1 MGVIAL
7 TSIDPLVF
15 ETNAWLAAAAP
26 GVDPVVS
33 MLGLVVLLTASLVFA
48 SIALKAQA
56 QRVTSRSTR
65 PAQSGSRAA
74 SSAGA

>member
-7 TSIDPLVF
+7 TSIDRLVF
-15 ETNAWLAAAAP
+15 ETNAWLAVAAP
-26 GVDPVVS
+26 GIDPVVS

-65 PAQSGSRAA
+65 PAQSSRAA